1 MVLGRLSTFLGV
13 QLNSLTMLNAAFELL
28 QANRYLDTSL
38 PQWVITDLDNT
49 LKKYTLGYYRTLAT
63 TDAAKKVSAGNLIT
77 EIVKNL
83 IALRDGTEAARK
95 FLIYSGHDTS
105 LSSLAK
111 LLGVD
116 SQMPD
121 MAFYGDALAIELV
134 QVNGSKGGLEVQV
147 VYVSQKKKTILSVPN
162 CGKSCSLDT
171 FLQVMDKFIVTDW
184 AAVCGA

>member
-1 MVLGRLSTFLGV
+1 
-13 QLNSLTMLNAAFELL
+13 
-28 QANRYLDTSL
+28 
-38 PQWVITDLDNT
+38 
-49 LKKYTLGYYRTLAT
+49 
-63 TDAAKKVSAGNLIT
+63 
-77 EIVKNL
+77 
-83 IALRDGTEAARK
+83 
-95 FLIYSGHDTS
+95 
-105 LSSLAK
+105 
-111 LLGVD
+111 
-116 SQMPD
+116 MPD